1 MDEHVRFQRT
11 EKAARRIIELLELD
25 LKGLTVYTELG
36 SGNYAW
42 TPIIAALADADKV
55 YAFTRTSRYGTA
67 EENVR
72 NLDKITRSLGLEDV
86 RSRIEVVT
94 DRLGKHVASADIIT
108 NSGLLRPID
117 GQMIDL
123 MKSTAV
129 VPLMYETWEF
139 RRPDIDL
146 KKCALKGIP
155 VLGTKETAPPL
166 DMMRYGGFLMSKLMF
181 ECGLEVHKDRILVVG
196 KGRLANN
203 IVKFLSSNGIEF
215 HHLRSGNT
223 GQLDFGDWDAIV
235 VAEFDDDDMVIGPGG
250 VIDPHQLAKQN
261 RSVQIVQIC
270 GTIDEPLI
278 RKLGLSLH
286 PDQTQPG
293 FMTVSADYLGPKAS
307 IELNAAGLKVGEIM
321 SRYRLENGYEDAVAL
336 SMKHEIVDGW

>member
-1 MDEHVRFQRT
+1 MDEHVRSQRT

-55 YAFTRTSRYGTA
+55 YAFARTSRYGTV
-67 EENVR
+67 EENVQ
-72 NLDKITRSLGLEDV
+72 NLDKITRSLELEDV
-86 RSRIEVVT
+86 RSKIEVVT

-117 GQMIDL
+117 GQMIGL

-146 KKCALKGIP
+146 KECASKGIP

-181 ECGLEVHKDRILVVG
+181 ECGLEVHMDRILVVG
-196 KGRLANN
+196 KGRLATN
-203 IVKFLSSNGIEF
+203 IARFLSSNGIRF
-215 HHLRSGNT
+215 HHHRSGPT

-235 VAEFDDDDMVIGPGG
+235 VAEFDDDDVVIGPGG

-261 RSVQIVQIC
+261 RSVQIIQIC

-286 PDQTQPG
+286 PDQTRPG
-293 FMTVSADYLGPKAS
+293 FMTASADFLGPKAT

-321 SRYRLENGYEDAVAL
+321 SRYRKEHDYEETMAL